1 MMKGVD
7 IDWDATLPAP
17 TGVRGRC
24 AASVNTGP
32 SMSALKQT
40 GLKGEGMRLRGA
52 VAVALLAIPVV
63 AVTPAHA
70 ASTRA
75 EYVAQVDPICQ
86 GFVGPMQDAFRAWVR
101 NEKLLGRVAA
111 KGTLKQ
117 FGAQTKR
124 TARSLKRI
132 AQIHAG
138 LTNQIATVPPPA
150 EDFGTVGSWLNHRRQ
165 EEALLRS
172 AASILVQFRPYK
184 QYFRKLD
191 MADAADDAAGGTVS
205 GLGFQVCEVS
215 V

>member
-1 MMKGVD
+1 MRKAVMPFVLSVGLIGV
-7 IDWDATLPAP
+7 WAVPA
-17 TGVRGRC
+17 
-24 AASVNTGP
+24 
-32 SMSALKQT
+32 
-40 GLKGEGMRLRGA
+40 E
-52 VAVALLAIPVV
+52 
-63 AVTPAHA
+63 A

-86 GFVGPMQDAFRAWVR
+86 SFVRPMQGAIGAYFR
-101 NEKLLGRVAA
+101 NEKRLGPVARN
-111 KGTLKQ
+111 GTLKQ

-124 TARSLKRI
+124 IARSLKRI
-132 AQIHAG
+132 AQLHAD
-138 LTNQIATVPPPA
+138 LTIQIAAVPPPT
-150 EDFGTVGSWLNHRRQ
+150 EDFGTVGTWLNHRRQ

-191 MADAADDAAGGTVS
+191 MADAADEAATGTVS